1 MSDTASRITRR
12 GLLAAAAGTTAA
24 FALPQSGGSPVMA
37 AAPMMGVHRPSFY
50 RFRLGEF
57 EVVTFLD
64 GAVQRDGPHPIF
76 GKDQKPETVH
86 ELLEENFL
94 PPTRFENPY
103 VPALVNTGKE
113 LVLFDTGN
121 GPLRRGKGAGLLAS
135 LLKDAGYSPEQIDV
149 VVITHGH
156 PDHIGGLLEDN
167 KPGFPNARYVFGAA
181 EFDYWRKGENIPDP
195 RKKTQALFAEIAVP
209 FGEKATMIAPGD
221 DVVTG
226 IRSMETFGHSPGHM
240 SFHVESG
247 SSQLLI
253 WADVCN
259 HYVVSLQRPDW
270 EVAFDHDK
278 AMAAATRKKVF
289 DMVNTDR
296 IPVVG
301 HHMPFPGVG
310 YLDRHGN
317 GYHWVAA
324 GYQLNL

>member
-1 MSDTASRITRR
+1 MSDITSRVTRR
-12 GLLAAAAGTTAA
+12 DLLAGAAGTAA
-24 FALPQSGGSPVMA
+24 TVALSQLGSGPVMA

-50 RFRLGEF
+50 RFKLGDF

-64 GAVQRDGPHPIF
+64 GTVQRDGPHPIF

-86 ELLEENFL
+86 ELLEKNFL

-121 GPLRRGKGAGLLAS
+121 GPLRRGQGAGLLPS
-135 LLKDAGYSPEQIDV
+135 LLGQAGYSPEQIDI

-156 PDHIGGLLEDN
+156 PDHIGGLMEGD
-167 KPGFPNARYVFGAA
+167 KPGFPNARYVFGAV
-181 EFDYWRKGENIPDP
+181 EFDYWNKAENIPDP
-195 RKKTQALFAEIAVP
+195 RKKSQQLFAEIAVP
-209 FGEKATMIAPGD
+209 FADKATMINPGD

-226 IRSMETFGHSPGHM
+226 IRSVETFGHSPGHM
-240 SFHVESG
+240 SYHIESG
-247 SSQLLI
+247 GKQLLV

-259 HYVVSLQRPDW
+259 HYVVSLQRPEW
-270 EVAFDHDK
+270 EVAFDQDK
-278 AMAAATRKKVF
+278 EKAAATRKKVF
-289 DMVNTDR
+289 DMVNADR

-310 YLDRHGN
+310 YLDKHGD
-317 GYHWVAA
+317 GYQWVAA

>member
-1 MSDTASRITRR
+1 MSDPQSGLTRR
-12 GLLAAAAGTTAA
+12 RLLAGAAGLGAAAGVSTFSAPS
-24 FALPQSGGSPVMA
+24 LMA
-37 AAPMMGVHRPSFY
+37 AAPMMGINRPSFY
-50 RFRLGEF
+50 RFKLGEF

-76 GKDQKPETVH
+76 GGDQKPETVH
-86 ELLEENFL
+86 ALLEKNFL

-103 VPALVNTGKE
+103 IPTLVNTGKE

-135 LLKDAGYSPEQIDV
+135 LMKDAGYSPDQVDI

-156 PDHIGGLLEDN
+156 PDHIGGLMEGDA
-167 KPGFPNARYVFGAA
+167 PGFPNARYVFGAT
-181 EFDYWRKGENIPDP
+181 EFDYWNKADNVPDA
-195 RKKTQALFAEIAVP
+195 RKKTQELFVDIAVP
-209 FGEKATMIAPGD
+209 FGEKATMLKPGD

-226 IRSMETFGHSPGHM
+226 IRSLEAFGHSPGHLAFNIQ
-240 SFHVESG
+240 SQG
-247 SSQLLI
+247 KQLLI

-270 EVAFDHDK
+270 EVGFDHDK
-278 AMAAATRKKVF
+278 AMAAVTRKKIF
-289 DMVNTDR
+289 DMVNADR

-310 YLDRHGN
+310 YLDKHGD
-317 GYHWVAA
+317 GYQWVAA

>member
-1 MSDTASRITRR
+1 MSEIASRVTRR
-12 GLLAAAAGTTAA
+12 GLLASAAGATATLA
-24 FALPQSGGSPVMA
+24 MAQLGAGPVMA
-37 AAPMMGVHRPSFY
+37 AAPMMGVRRPSIY
-50 RFRLGEF
+50 RFTLGDF

-64 GAVQRDGPHPIF
+64 GAVQRDGPHPTF
-76 GKDQKPETVH
+76 GGDQKPEAVR

-94 PPTRFENPY
+94 PHTRFENPY
-103 VPALVNTGKE
+103 IPTLVNTGKE
-113 LVLFDTGN
+113 LVLFDAGN
-121 GPLRRGKGAGLLAS
+121 GPRRRGKGAGLLPS
-135 LLKDAGYSPEQIDV
+135 LLKEAGYSPEQIDI

-156 PDHIGGLLEDN
+156 PDHVGGLMEGDE
-167 KPGFPNARYVFGAA
+167 PGFPKARYIFGAT
-181 EFDYWRKGENIPDP
+181 EFDYWKKGENIPDR
-195 RKKTQALFAEIAVP
+195 RKTTRQLFMEVAAPFAE
-209 FGEKATMIAPGD
+209 KAAMIEPGD

-240 SFHVESG
+240 SYRVESG
-247 SSQLLI
+247 GSELLI

-278 AMAAATRKKVF
+278 AKAAATRKKVF
-289 DMVNTDR
+289 DMVNADR
-296 IPVVG
+296 LPVVG

-310 YLDRHGN
+310 YLDKRGD